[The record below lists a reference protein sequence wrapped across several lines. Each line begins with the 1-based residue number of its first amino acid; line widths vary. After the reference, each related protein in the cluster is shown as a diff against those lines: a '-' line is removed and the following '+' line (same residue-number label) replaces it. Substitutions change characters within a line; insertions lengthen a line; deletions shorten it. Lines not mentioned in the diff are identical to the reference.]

1 MPLVLTDRKLSSIT
15 NHVKVG
21 HLTNLIVL
29 TAKWLRVFG
38 VLRFVGLV
46 FLFERGPL
54 FDPNIEPVSEKQAR
68 FVAVE
73 AMRKTGYQGEVA
85 VSKAKYEKDRWLV
98 VVEHVP
104 QHPSGFATVEIAKE
118 GTVLHFL
125 RY

>member
-1 MPLVLTDRKLSSIT
+1 M
-15 NHVKVG
+15 KVG

-29 TAKWLRVFG
+29 TAKWLRIFG
-38 VLRFVGLV
+38 IVGFAVVV

-54 FDPNIEPVSEKQAR
+54 FDPSIEPVSEKQAR

-73 AMRKTGYQGEVA
+73 AIRKTGFQGKVV
-85 VSKAKYEKDRWLV
+85 VSQAKYEKDRWLV

-104 QHPSGFATVEIAKE
+104 QHPSGFATVEIAKD
-118 GTVLHFL
+118 GKVLHFL